1 MNSRDLPAAANQP
14 NSAPPSEPEITGNPP
29 RTPGARN
36 AMTHTIP
43 DMGTVAL
50 AVTDKMLHFELSG
63 GTAP

>member
-1 MNSRDLPAAANQP
+1 
-14 NSAPPSEPEITGNPP
+14 
-29 RTPGARN
+29 
-36 AMTHTIP
+36 MTHTIP